1 MELARLNGMNDSE
14 LLTCGCRLPL
24 FLIRTWPRPRV
35 AVTDAASGCPCPALS
50 CPGRNDMLAHGS
62 GPGQGQAGA
71 SLPSQVAGFVSFA
84 PLNHAS
90 WAAALCCIADV
101 RLKTRGFTPWP
112 REVSAVTAV
121 AIGRHRR
128 QPHLLE
134 FLPSIHGTTRL
145 NSLLKS
151 IPLAAS
157 WTHCSRHSMLPR
169 VLQELK
175 IATQFHITA
184 STCY

>member
-1 MELARLNGMNDSE
+1 MAQTSSGSGRRCL
-14 LLTCGCRLPL
+14 RLPL
-24 FLIRTWPRPRV
+24 P
-35 AVTDAASGCPCPALS
+35 

-62 GPGQGQAGA
+62 GPGQGQAGV
-71 SLPSQVAGFVSFA
+71 SLPSQVADFVSFA
-84 PLNHAS
+84 PLYHAYC
-90 WAAALCCIADV
+90 AAAAFFCTADV

-112 REVSAVTAV
+112 REVSVAVAAA

-157 WTHCSRHSMLPR
+157 RTHCSRHSILPG